1 MHESGTPRQSNR
13 FRANKEVSDHRN
25 PAVVR
30 LFFWPLP
37 TLRRRAGGP
46 EEDDHLRCGRRT
58 MRRVLPSN
66 FSSLP
71 GKLPR
76 DVGPSDDQFQLDF
89 DYDYYYYYYYYY

>member
-1 MHESGTPRQSNR
+1 
-13 FRANKEVSDHRN
+13 
-25 PAVVR
+25 
-30 LFFWPLP
+30 
-37 TLRRRAGGP
+37 
-46 EEDDHLRCGRRT
+46 

-89 DYDYYYYYYYYY
+89 DYDYYYYYYYYYY